1 MDIQLIKR
9 IEKPILPKPETQEEL
24 SQSAFSDDTVEIQEP
39 IIQQQPVL
47 DINYQEP
54 SYIPLRDNH
63 LVQSV
68 GNSGWQVSEIWRDLR
83 IDNFYD

>member
-1 MDIQLIKR
+1 MDIQLVKR
-9 IEKPILPKPETQEEL
+9 IEKPILPKPETQEDL
-24 SQSAFSDDTVEIQEP
+24 SQPTLTADTVEIQEP
-39 IIQQQPVL
+39 MIQQPPVL

-54 SYIPLRDNH
+54 NYIPVRDNP

>member
-9 IEKPILPKPETQEEL
+9 IEKPVLPKLETQEDL
-24 SQSAFSDDTVEIQEP
+24 PQPTLRVDTVEIQEP
-39 IIQQQPVL
+39 IFESNPVL

-54 SYIPLRDNH
+54 NYIPVRDNPI
-63 LVQSV
+63 VQSV

>member
-9 IEKPILPKPETQEEL
+9 IEKPILPKPEAQEEL
-24 SQSAFSDDTVEIQEP
+24 SEPASSDDTFEIPEYTS
-39 IIQQQPVL
+39 QQQQVL
-47 DINYQEP
+47 DVNYQEP
-54 SYIPLRDNH
+54 RYIPLRDNP

>member
-9 IEKPILPKPETQEEL
+9 IEKPILPKPEVQEEL
-24 SQSAFSDDTVEIQEP
+24 SQPASSDDTFEIPEST
-39 IIQQQPVL
+39 IQQQPVL
-47 DINYQEP
+47 DVNYQE
-54 SYIPLRDNH
+54 STYIPLRDRP
-63 LVQSV
+63 LIQSV

>member
-9 IEKPILPKPETQEEL
+9 IEKPVLPKLETPEDLPQPTL
-24 SQSAFSDDTVEIQEP
+24 RVDTVEIQEP
-39 IIQQQPVL
+39 IFESNPVL

-54 SYIPLRDNH
+54 NYIPVRDNPI
-63 LVQSV
+63 VQSV